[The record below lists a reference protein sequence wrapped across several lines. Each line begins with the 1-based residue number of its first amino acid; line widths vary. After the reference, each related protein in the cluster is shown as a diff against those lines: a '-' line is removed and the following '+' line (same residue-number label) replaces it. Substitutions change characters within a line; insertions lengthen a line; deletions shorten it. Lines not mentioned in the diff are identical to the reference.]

1 MVQIHAER
9 SASAS
14 RPADEVQAS
23 RRLRELID
31 GGFKVGS
38 GRACAAEVF
47 PDHSAPNQRYPSR
60 PIDPRTR
67 MPGSLFIIAAPS
79 GGGKTSLV
87 KALLARERQMA
98 LSVSYTS
105 RGPRPGEVDGVH
117 YHFVDRARFEQMAAR
132 GEFFEYFVVHGD
144 LKGTARTAV
153 EPLLAAGT
161 DVLLEI
167 DWQGARKVREQVPDC
182 VGVFILPPST
192 AELERRLRHR
202 AQDSEQTIR
211 RRLANS
217 REEMRHAGEFDFVIV
232 NQDFDVA
239 LEDLLAI
246 VRSQRVR
253 TSVQRVRIDGLVAQL
268 TTGP

>member
-1 MVQIHAER
+1 
-9 SASAS
+9 
-14 RPADEVQAS
+14 
-23 RRLRELID
+23 
-31 GGFKVGS
+31 
-38 GRACAAEVF
+38 
-47 PDHSAPNQRYPSR
+47 
-60 PIDPRTR
+60 

-87 KALLARERQMA
+87 RALLAREPQMA

-105 RGPRPGEVDGVH
+105 RGPRPGEIDGVH
-117 YHFVDRARFEQMAAR
+117 YHFIDRATFEAMAVR

-153 EPLLAAGT
+153 EPLLAAGK

-202 AQDSEQTIR
+202 AQDSEGTIR

-217 REEMRHAGEFDFVIV
+217 REEMAHATEFDFVIV
-232 NQDFDVA
+232 NQHFDDA
-239 LEDLLAI
+239 LDDLVAI
-246 VRSQRVR
+246 VRSQRLR
-253 TSVQRVRIDGLVAQL
+253 TSVQREQIDSLVTQL
-268 TTGP
+268 TAGP